1 MTTQLTFNLQPT
13 RRALTVS
20 ELTARIR
27 DLLGKN
33 FTDIWVEGEISNCR
47 EAQSGHIYFTL
58 KDDRSQVRCVF
69 FKQQQRGIKFR
80 PEDGLHVT
88 VRGSISVYEARG
100 EYQIYVENID
110 PIGLGALQLAFE
122 QLKKRLEAEGLFAA
136 ERKKPLPMLPSRIG
150 LITSPRGAAV
160 RDVVRILR
168 RRFPNVHLTVFP
180 VRVQG
185 EGAAAEIVK
194 ALKFFNQ
201 KKLVDV
207 LILARGGGSMED
219 LWAFNE
225 EIVARAIAASEIP
238 VISGVG
244 HETDFTIADF
254 VADVRASTPS
264 AAAELVVQTRRE
276 FDKHIA
282 DLRETL
288 AGLVR
293 YRLLDLSKRV
303 HELSARRGFRRPLDL
318 LRQQRQRADEMTS
331 RLALGLRARLEQS
344 RKRFTA
350 LHLRIATFD
359 FRVKISAF
367 RLRLEKRSADLGVRI
382 ERLLRTKRDR
392 FERLGLA
399 APRTQPLESP
409 RTRLRHRHRRRR
421 QPPPRRRPSRH
432 RRHGSH
438 PTPPRPFLTME
449 SAQSK
454 DQREGSDDCRCL
466 TSGFARPSLTV
477 QFPLLSAS
485 IHRLRGS
492 LPPGCA
498 TPHDHAVSGYL
509 LAEAAHRVRTLLFLQ
524 IRSGASSVW
533 RAVFLRVEE
542 SGARNSL

>member
-1 MTTQLTFNLQPT
+1 MTTQLQFNLQPT
-13 RRALTVS
+13 RRVLTVS

-27 DLLGKN
+27 DLLAKN
-33 FTDIWVEGEISNCR
+33 FTDIWVVGEISNCR

-58 KDDRSQVRCVF
+58 KDDRAQVRCVF

-80 PEDGLHVT
+80 PEDGLQMT
-88 VRGSISVYEARG
+88 VRGSISVYETRG
-100 EYQIYVENID
+100 EYQIYVENLE
-110 PIGLGALQLAFE
+110 PVGLGALQLAFE
-122 QLKKRLEAEGLFAA
+122 QLKKRLEAEGLFADG
-136 ERKKPLPMLPSRIG
+136 RKKPLPLLPSRIG

-168 RRFPNVHLTVFP
+168 RRFPSVHLTLYP

-185 EGAAAEIVK
+185 EGAAGEIVK

-225 EIVARAIAASEIP
+225 EPVARAIAASAIP

-288 AGLVR
+288 ASQIR
-293 YRLLDLSKRV
+293 YRLLELSRRV

-318 LRQQRQRADEMTS
+318 LRQHRQRADEMTS
-331 RLALGLRARLEQS
+331 RLALGLRAQLEKS

-350 LHLRIATFD
+350 VYLRIMSFD
-359 FRVKISAF
+359 FRVKIAAF
-367 RLRLEKRSADLGVRI
+367 RLRLERRGAELSLRA
-382 ERLLRTKRDR
+382 ERLLRAKR
-392 FERLGLA
+392 ERLD
-399 APRTQPLESP
+399 
-409 RTRLRHRHRRRR
+409 RLRLQLEER
-421 QPPPRRRPSRH
+421 S
-432 RRHGSH
+432 
-438 PTPPRPFLTME
+438 
-449 SAQSK
+449 
-454 DQREGSDDCRCL
+454 
-466 TSGFARPSLTV
+466 
-477 QFPLLSAS
+477 PLRVLE
-485 IHRLRGS
+485 RGYAI
-492 LPPGCA
+492 A
-498 TPHDHAVSGYL
+498 TDANG
-509 LAEAAHRVRTLLFLQ
+509 TLLRDAAQVALGDSVSLQ
-524 IRSGASSVW
+524 LHRGRLTTEVKKK
-533 RAVFLRVEE
+533 ETP
-542 SGARNSL
+542 